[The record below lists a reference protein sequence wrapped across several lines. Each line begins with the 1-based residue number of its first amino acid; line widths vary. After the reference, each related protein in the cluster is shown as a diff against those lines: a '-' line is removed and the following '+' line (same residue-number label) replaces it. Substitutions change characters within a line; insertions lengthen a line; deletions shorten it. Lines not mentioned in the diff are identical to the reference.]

1 MINQSSAAVQ
11 ANVFDLFARIRKCTV
26 LVVDD
31 LESMRK
37 ITVNYLREFGTT
49 HVLEAAN
56 GAEALRLL
64 ESHPVTIVLSDWN
77 MPVMNGLEFL
87 LSVRSSPK
95 FYGLPFMMIT
105 AETERDMILQAA
117 QAGVSDLLVKPF
129 SYSSFAERLTRL
141 LKWHSRFSGPI
152 DPVKTMAKLN
162 SKISGVTQGLD
173 GARIT
178 LPPREKPVER
188 ATILV
193 VDDTPDNLQLLAGL
207 FENEYRVKLAN
218 SGEKALQICQSD
230 SPPDLLLLDI
240 MMPGM
245 DGFDVAKA
253 LRSHPSS
260 ENIPIIF
267 VTAMTDSA
275 ARTRGLELGAI
286 DFVTKP
292 IDPEGLRI
300 RIKNFI
306 RYIDLRRQLQADYDC
321 MLITEQL
328 KDDVERITRHD
339 IKAPLAGVLGLIQGV
354 IESGALSGPMLEQLQ
369 MAEEASLRTLS
380 MINLSAELYKIE
392 SGRFVLNPKPV
403 ALVKILTRISAIAR
417 KTFAIRGLVIEVDTA
432 PGISE
437 SALDS
442 IGDEMFCYS
451 LFENLLKNACEAAPD
466 NSRIGISVRGDNPRC
481 VTILNK
487 GVVPAQIRDRFFDKF
502 VTVGKQDGSG
512 LGTYSAR
519 LLVEAQNGSIAME
532 TSDETETTTVKVT
545 LPCA

>member
-1 MINQSSAAVQ
+1 MSDPFSIPVQ
-11 ANVFDLFARIRKCTV
+11 ANVHDLFARIRKCTV

-37 ITVNYLREFGTT
+37 ITASHVRQFGIS
-49 HVLEAAN
+49 HILEAAN
-56 GAEALRLL
+56 GAEALKLL
-64 ESHPVTIVLSDWN
+64 ASHPVTVILSDWN

-87 LSVRSSPK
+87 LSVRSNPK
-95 FYGLPFMMIT
+95 LYGLPFMMIT
-105 AETERDMILQAA
+105 AETERDLVLQAA

-129 SYSSFAERLTRL
+129 SYSNFAERLTRML
-141 LKWHSRFSGPI
+141 NWHPRFSGPI
-152 DPVKTMAKLN
+152 DPVKAMAGLSSKL
-162 SKISGVTQGLD
+162 SGIAQGFD
-173 GARIT
+173 EFGTT
-178 LPPREKPVER
+178 LPPIEKPVER

-207 FENEYRVKLAN
+207 FEDEYRVKLAN
-218 SGEKALQICQSD
+218 NGEKALQICQSD
-230 SPPDLLLLDI
+230 TPPDLLLLDI
-240 MMPGM
+240 MMPDM
-245 DGFDVAKA
+245 DGFEVAKA

-275 ARTRGLELGAI
+275 ARARGMELGAI

-339 IKAPLAGVLGLIQGV
+339 MKAPLAGVLGLIQGV
-354 IESGALSGPMLEQLQ
+354 IDSGALSGSMLEQLQ

-392 SGRFVLNPKPV
+392 TGRFVLDPKPV
-403 ALVKILTRISAIAR
+403 ALVKILKRISAIAR
-417 KTFAIRGLVIEVDTA
+417 KTFAIKGLAIEVDTA
-432 PGISE
+432 SGISD

-442 IGDEMFCYS
+442 LGDEMFCYS

-466 NSRIGISVRGDNPRC
+466 DSRIEISVLGDNPRC
-481 VTILNK
+481 VTILNR
-487 GVVPAQIRDRFFDKF
+487 GVVPTQIRDRFFEKF
-502 VTVGKQDGSG
+502 VTVGKQGGSG

-532 TSDETETTTVKVT
+532 TSDETETTIVKVT

>member
-1 MINQSSAAVQ
+1 MSDPFAIPVQ
-11 ANVFDLFARIRKCTV
+11 ANAHDLFARIRKCTV

-37 ITVNYLREFGTT
+37 ITASHVRQFGIS
-49 HVLEAAN
+49 HILEAAN
-56 GAEALRLL
+56 GAEALKLL
-64 ESHPVTIVLSDWN
+64 ASHPVTVILSDWN
-77 MPVMNGLEFL
+77 MPVMNGLEL
-87 LSVRSSPK
+87 LLAVRSNPK
-95 FYGLPFMMIT
+95 LYALPFMMIT
-105 AETERDMILQAA
+105 AETERDLILQAV
-117 QAGVSDLLVKPF
+117 QAGVSELLVKPF
-129 SYSSFAERLTRL
+129 SYSSFAERLTRML
-141 LKWHSRFSGPI
+141 SWHPRFNGPI
-152 DPVKTMAKLN
+152 DPVKVMAGLN
-162 SKISGVTQGLD
+162 SKGGAIAQGADELD
-173 GARIT
+173 AT
-178 LPPREKPVER
+178 LPPIEKPVER

-207 FENEYRVKLAN
+207 FEDEYRVKLAN
-218 SGEKALQICQSD
+218 NGDKALQICQSD
-230 SPPDLLLLDI
+230 TPPDLLLLDI

-245 DGFDVAKA
+245 DGFEVAKA
-253 LRSHPSS
+253 LRSHPAS

-275 ARTRGLELGAI
+275 ARTRGMELGAI

-321 MLITEQL
+321 MLLTEQL

-339 IKAPLAGVLGLIQGV
+339 LKAPLVGVLGLIQGV
-354 IESGALSGPMLEQLQ
+354 IEAGALSGSMLEQLQ

-380 MINLSAELYKIE
+380 MITLSAELYKIE
-392 SGRFVLNPKPV
+392 TGRFVLDPKPV
-403 ALVKILTRISAIAR
+403 ALVKILKRISAIAR
-417 KTFAIRGLVIEVDTA
+417 KTFAIKGLAIEIDT
-432 PGISE
+432 SSCTDE

-451 LFENLLKNACEAAPD
+451 LFENLLSNACEAAPD
-466 NSRIGISVRGDNPRC
+466 NSRLEITVLGDNPRC
-481 VTILNK
+481 VAILNK
-487 GVVPAQIRDRFFDKF
+487 GVVPAQIRERFFEKF
-502 VTVGKQDGSG
+502 VTAGKQGGSG

-532 TSDETETTTVKVT
+532 TSDETETTIVRVT

>member
-1 MINQSSAAVQ
+1 MSDPFAIPVQ
-11 ANVFDLFARIRKCTV
+11 ANAHDLFARIRKCTV

-37 ITVNYLREFGTT
+37 ITASHVRQFGIS
-49 HVLEAAN
+49 HILEAAN
-56 GAEALRLL
+56 GAEALKLL
-64 ESHPVTIVLSDWN
+64 ASHPVTVILSDWN
-77 MPVMNGLEFL
+77 MPVMNGLEL
-87 LSVRSSPK
+87 LLAVRSNPK
-95 FYGLPFMMIT
+95 LYALPFMMIT
-105 AETERDMILQAA
+105 AETERDLILQAV
-117 QAGVSDLLVKPF
+117 QAGVSELLVKPF
-129 SYSSFAERLTRL
+129 SYSSFAERLTRML
-141 LKWHSRFSGPI
+141 SWHPRFNGPI
-152 DPVKTMAKLN
+152 DPVKVMAGLN
-162 SKISGVTQGLD
+162 SKGRAIAQGADELD
-173 GARIT
+173 AT
-178 LPPREKPVER
+178 LPPIEKPVER

-207 FENEYRVKLAN
+207 FEEEYRVKLAN
-218 SGEKALQICQSD
+218 NGEKALQICQSD
-230 SPPDLLLLDI
+230 TPPDLLLLDI

-245 DGFDVAKA
+245 DGFEVAKA

-275 ARTRGLELGAI
+275 ARTRGMELGAI

-321 MLITEQL
+321 MLLTEQL

-339 IKAPLAGVLGLIQGV
+339 LKAPLVGVLGLIQGV
-354 IESGALSGPMLEQLQ
+354 IEAGALSGSMLEQLQ

-380 MINLSAELYKIE
+380 MITLSAELYKIE
-392 SGRFVLNPKPV
+392 TGRFVLDPKPV
-403 ALVKILTRISAIAR
+403 ALVKILKRISAIAR
-417 KTFAIRGLVIEVDTA
+417 KTFAIKGLAIEVDT
-432 PGISE
+432 SSCMDE

-451 LFENLLKNACEAAPD
+451 LFENLLSNACEAAPD
-466 NSRIGISVRGDNPRC
+466 NSRLEITVLGDNPRC
-481 VTILNK
+481 VAILNK
-487 GVVPAQIRDRFFDKF
+487 GVVPAQIRERFFEKF
-502 VTVGKQDGSG
+502 VTAGKQGGSG

-532 TSDETETTTVKVT
+532 TSDETETTIVRVT

>member
-1 MINQSSAAVQ
+1 MSDPFAIPVQ
-11 ANVFDLFARIRKCTV
+11 ANAHDLFARIRRCTV

-37 ITVNYLREFGTT
+37 ITASHVRQFGIS
-49 HVLEAAN
+49 HILEAAN
-56 GAEALRLL
+56 GAEALKLL
-64 ESHPVTIVLSDWN
+64 ASHPVTVILSDWN
-77 MPVMNGLEFL
+77 MPVMNGLEL
-87 LSVRSSPK
+87 LLAVRSNPK
-95 FYGLPFMMIT
+95 LYALPFMMIT
-105 AETERDMILQAA
+105 AETERDLILQAV
-117 QAGVSDLLVKPF
+117 QAGVSELLVKPF
-129 SYSSFAERLTRL
+129 SYSSFAERLTRML
-141 LKWHSRFSGPI
+141 SWHPRFNGPI
-152 DPVKTMAKLN
+152 DPVKVMAGLN
-162 SKISGVTQGLD
+162 SKGRAIAQDADELD
-173 GARIT
+173 AT
-178 LPPREKPVER
+178 LPPIEKQVER

-207 FENEYRVKLAN
+207 FEDEYRVKLAN
-218 SGEKALQICQSD
+218 NGEKALQICQSD
-230 SPPDLLLLDI
+230 TPPDLLLLDI

-275 ARTRGLELGAI
+275 ARTRGMELGAI

-321 MLITEQL
+321 MLLTEQL

-339 IKAPLAGVLGLIQGV
+339 LKAPLVGVLGLIQGV
-354 IESGALSGPMLEQLQ
+354 IEAGALSGSMLEQLQ

-380 MINLSAELYKIE
+380 MITLSAELYKIE
-392 SGRFVLNPKPV
+392 TGRFVLDPKPV
-403 ALVKILTRISAIAR
+403 ALVKILKRISAIAL
-417 KTFAIRGLVIEVDTA
+417 KTFAIKGLAIEVDT
-432 PGISE
+432 PSCMDE

-451 LFENLLKNACEAAPD
+451 LFENLLSNACEAAPD
-466 NSRIGISVRGDNPRC
+466 NSRLEITVLGDNPRC

-487 GVVPAQIRDRFFDKF
+487 GVVPAQIRERFFEKF
-502 VTVGKQDGSG
+502 VTAGKQGGSG

-532 TSDETETTTVKVT
+532 TSDETDTTIVRVT
-545 LPCA
+545 LPCV

>member
-1 MINQSSAAVQ
+1 MSDPFAISAQ
-11 ANVFDLFARIRKCTV
+11 ANAHDLFARIRKCTV

-37 ITVNYLREFGTT
+37 ITINHLRQFGISHT
-49 HVLEAAN
+49 LEAAN
-56 GAEALRLL
+56 GAEALKLL
-64 ESHPVTIVLSDWN
+64 ASHPVTVVLSDWN
-77 MPVMNGLEFL
+77 MPVMDGLEFL
-87 LSVRSSPK
+87 LAVRSNPK
-95 FYGLPFMMIT
+95 LYALPFMMIT
-105 AETERDMILQAA
+105 AETERDLVLQAA

-129 SYSSFAERLTRL
+129 SYSSFAERLTRML
-141 LKWHSRFSGPI
+141 NWHPRFSGPI
-152 DPVKTMAKLN
+152 DPVKAMAGLN
-162 SKISGVTQGLD
+162 SKVSGVAQGLD
-173 GARIT
+173 DVEAT
-178 LPPREKPVER
+178 LPPIEKPVER

-207 FENEYRVKLAN
+207 FEDEYRVKLAN
-218 SGEKALQICQSD
+218 NGEKALQICQSD
-230 SPPDLLLLDI
+230 TPPDLLLLDI

-245 DGFDVAKA
+245 DGFEVAKA

-275 ARTRGLELGAI
+275 ARTRGMELGAI

-339 IKAPLAGVLGLIQGV
+339 MKAPLAGVLGLIQGV
-354 IESGALSGPMLEQLQ
+354 IESGTLSGSMLEQLQ

-392 SGRFVLNPKPV
+392 SGRSVLESKPV
-403 ALVKILTRISAIAR
+403 ALVKILKRISAIAR
-417 KTFAIRGLVIEVDTA
+417 KTFAIKGLAIEVNTA
-432 PGISE
+432 SGISE

-442 IGDEMFCYS
+442 LGDEMFCYS

-466 NSRIGISVRGDNPRC
+466 DSRIEISVLGDNPRC

-502 VTVGKQDGSG
+502 VTVGKQGGSG

>member
-1 MINQSSAAVQ
+1 M
-11 ANVFDLFARIRKCTV
+11 
-26 LVVDD
+26 
-31 LESMRK
+31 
-37 ITVNYLREFGTT
+37 
-49 HVLEAAN
+49 
-56 GAEALRLL
+56 
-64 ESHPVTIVLSDWN
+64 
-77 MPVMNGLEFL
+77 
-87 LSVRSSPK
+87 
-95 FYGLPFMMIT
+95 
-105 AETERDMILQAA
+105 
-117 QAGVSDLLVKPF
+117 AG
-129 SYSSFAERLTRL
+129 
-141 LKWHSRFSGPI
+141 
-152 DPVKTMAKLN
+152 LN
-162 SKISGVTQGLD
+162 SKGRAIAQGAD
-173 GARIT
+173 EIDAT
-178 LPPREKPVER
+178 LPPIEKPVER

-207 FENEYRVKLAN
+207 FEDEYRVKLAN
-218 SGEKALQICQSD
+218 NGEKALQICQSD
-230 SPPDLLLLDI
+230 TPPDLLLLDI
-240 MMPGM
+240 MMPDM
-245 DGFDVAKA
+245 DGFEVAKA

-275 ARTRGLELGAI
+275 ARTRGMELGAI

-339 IKAPLAGVLGLIQGV
+339 MKAPLAGVLGLIQGV
-354 IESGALSGPMLEQLQ
+354 IDSGALSGSMLEQLQ

-380 MINLSAELYKIE
+380 MITLSAELYKIE
-392 SGRFVLNPKPV
+392 TGRFVLDPKPV
-403 ALVKILTRISAIAR
+403 ALVKILKRISAIAR
-417 KTFAIRGLVIEVDTA
+417 KTFAIKGLAIEVDTA
-432 PGISE
+432 SGISD

-442 IGDEMFCYS
+442 LGDEMFCYS

-466 NSRIGISVRGDNPRC
+466 DSRIEISVLGDNPRC
-481 VTILNK
+481 VTILNR
-487 GVVPAQIRDRFFDKF
+487 GVVPTQIRDRFFEKF
-502 VTVGKQDGSG
+502 VTVGKQGGSG

-532 TSDETETTTVKVT
+532 TSDETETTIVKVT

>member
-1 MINQSSAAVQ
+1 MSDPFAIPVQ
-11 ANVFDLFARIRKCTV
+11 ANAHDLFARIRKCTV

-37 ITVNYLREFGTT
+37 ITASHVRQFGIS
-49 HVLEAAN
+49 HILEAAN
-56 GAEALRLL
+56 GSEALKLL
-64 ESHPVTIVLSDWN
+64 ASHPVTVILSDWN
-77 MPVMNGLEFL
+77 MPVMNGLEL
-87 LSVRSSPK
+87 LLAVRSNPK
-95 FYGLPFMMIT
+95 LYALPFMMIT
-105 AETERDMILQAA
+105 AETERDLILQAV
-117 QAGVSDLLVKPF
+117 QAGVSELLVKPF
-129 SYSSFAERLTRL
+129 SYSSFAERLTRML
-141 LKWHSRFSGPI
+141 SWHPRFNGPI
-152 DPVKTMAKLN
+152 DPVKVMAGLN
-162 SKISGVTQGLD
+162 SKGRAIAQGADELD
-173 GARIT
+173 AT
-178 LPPREKPVER
+178 LPPIEKPVER

-207 FENEYRVKLAN
+207 FEEEYRVKLAN
-218 SGEKALQICQSD
+218 NGEKALQICQSD
-230 SPPDLLLLDI
+230 TPPDLLLLDI

-245 DGFDVAKA
+245 DGFEVAKA

-275 ARTRGLELGAI
+275 ARTRGMELGAI

-321 MLITEQL
+321 MLLTEQL

-339 IKAPLAGVLGLIQGV
+339 LKAPLVGVLGLIQGV
-354 IESGALSGPMLEQLQ
+354 IEAGALSGSMLEQLQ

-380 MINLSAELYKIE
+380 MITLSAELYKIE
-392 SGRFVLNPKPV
+392 TGRFVLDPKPV
-403 ALVKILTRISAIAR
+403 ALVKILKRISAIAR
-417 KTFAIRGLVIEVDTA
+417 KTFAIKGLAIEVDT
-432 PGISE
+432 SSCMDE

-451 LFENLLKNACEAAPD
+451 LFENLLSNACEAAPD
-466 NSRIGISVRGDNPRC
+466 NSRLEITVLGDKPRC
-481 VTILNK
+481 VAILNK
-487 GVVPAQIRDRFFDKF
+487 GVVPAQIRERFFEKF
-502 VTVGKQDGSG
+502 VTAGKQGGSG

-532 TSDETETTTVKVT
+532 TSDETETTIVRVT

>member
-1 MINQSSAAVQ
+1 MSDPFAIPVQ
-11 ANVFDLFARIRKCTV
+11 ANAHDLFARIRKCTV

-37 ITVNYLREFGTT
+37 ITASHVRQFGIS
-49 HVLEAAN
+49 HILEAAN
-56 GAEALRLL
+56 GAEALKLL
-64 ESHPVTIVLSDWN
+64 ASHPVTVILSDWN
-77 MPVMNGLEFL
+77 MPVMNGLEL
-87 LSVRSSPK
+87 LLAVRSNPK
-95 FYGLPFMMIT
+95 LYALPFMMIT
-105 AETERDMILQAA
+105 AETERDLILQAV
-117 QAGVSDLLVKPF
+117 QAGVSELLVKPF
-129 SYSSFAERLTRL
+129 SYSSFAERLTRML
-141 LKWHSRFSGPI
+141 SWHPRFNGPI
-152 DPVKTMAKLN
+152 DPVKVMAGLN
-162 SKISGVTQGLD
+162 SKGRAIAQGADELD
-173 GARIT
+173 AT
-178 LPPREKPVER
+178 LPPIEKPVER

-207 FENEYRVKLAN
+207 FEEEYRVKLAN
-218 SGEKALQICQSD
+218 NGEKALQICQSD
-230 SPPDLLLLDI
+230 TPPDLLLLDI

-245 DGFDVAKA
+245 DGFEVAKA

-275 ARTRGLELGAI
+275 ARTRGMELGAI

-321 MLITEQL
+321 MLLTEQL

-339 IKAPLAGVLGLIQGV
+339 LKAPLVGVLGLIQGV
-354 IESGALSGPMLEQLQ
+354 IEAGALSGSMLEQLQ

-380 MINLSAELYKIE
+380 MITLSAELYKIE
-392 SGRFVLNPKPV
+392 TGRFVLDPKPV
-403 ALVKILTRISAIAR
+403 ALVKILKRISAIAR
-417 KTFAIRGLVIEVDTA
+417 KTFAIKGLAIEVDT
-432 PGISE
+432 SSCMDE

-451 LFENLLKNACEAAPD
+451 LFENLLSNACEAAPD
-466 NSRIGISVRGDNPRC
+466 NSRLEITVLGDKPRC
-481 VTILNK
+481 VAILNK
-487 GVVPAQIRDRFFDKF
+487 GVVPAQIRERFFEKF
-502 VTVGKQDGSG
+502 VTAGKQGGSG

-532 TSDETETTTVKVT
+532 TSDETETTIVRVT

>member
-1 MINQSSAAVQ
+1 MSDPFSSAVQ
-11 ANVFDLFARIRKCTV
+11 ANAFDLFARIRKCTV

-37 ITVNYLREFGTT
+37 ITVNYLREFGIT
-49 HVLEAAN
+49 HILEAAN

-64 ESHPVTIVLSDWN
+64 ESHPVTVVLSDWN

-95 FYGLPFMMIT
+95 LYGLPFMMIT
-105 AETERDMILQAA
+105 AETEREMILQAA

-129 SYSSFAERLTRL
+129 PYSSFAERLTRL

-152 DPVKTMAKLN
+152 DPIKTMAKLN
-162 SKISGVTQGLD
+162 SKLSGVTQGLD
-173 GARIT
+173 GAQIT
-178 LPPREKPVER
+178 LPPSEKPVER

-207 FENEYRVKLAN
+207 FEDEYRVKLAN
-218 SGEKALQICQSD
+218 NGEKALQICQSD

-306 RYIDLRRQLQADYDC
+306 RYIDLRRQLQADYDS

-354 IESGALSGPMLEQLQ
+354 IESGALSGSMLEQLQ

-432 PGISE
+432 SGISE

-466 NSRIGISVRGDNPRC
+466 NSRIEISVLGDNPRC
-481 VTILNK
+481 VTIFNK

-502 VTVGKQDGSG
+502 VTVGKPAGSG

-532 TSDETETTTVKVT
+532 TSDETQTTTVKVT